1 MFYYCT
7 IENYLVNKLLSIVG
21 VSTFVDIAFADMEW
35 KREDSDDVSSNN
47 PILYLLDDFSLY

>member
-1 MFYYCT
+1 MHMLRTKHKVNQNAMFYYCT

-35 KREDSDDVSSNN
+35 KREDSDDG
-47 PILYLLDDFSLY
+47 